1 MSKQGVTPIEV
12 VEIFKDIIKDRVV
25 CDVGCGN
32 GELMEEMAKY
42 ASLVIGI
49 EEQIDISKIASD
61 RGFTVYVRNTFF
73 EPLPRADIYYLWT
86 KDAMGV
92 YLKAKHEGTSGTFI
106 FGETHRPST
115 LQFIESLNPEIRTIN
130 NFTIYIV

>member
-12 VEIFKDIIKDRVV
+12 VEIFKDIIKDKVV
-25 CDVGCGN
+25 CDVGCGT

-42 ASLVIGI
+42 TKRVIGI
-49 EEQIDISKIASD
+49 EEQPDIAVQSMEK
-61 RGFTVYVRNTFF
+61 GFTVYVRNTFF
-73 EPLPRADIYYLWT
+73 EPLPDADIYYLWT

-92 YLKAKHEGTSGTFI
+92 YLKAKHEGTNGTFI

-115 LQFIESLNPEIRTIN
+115 LKFIKSLNPEIRAIN